1 MIREIED
8 SCISRRFA
16 VDTRSDGWLPAC
28 PREASVGHA
37 RVDVSVSADGRERNA
52 SSESFKLLAMLSA
65 LLSEE
70 KRDTAL
76 LRAEMRRHAEIK
88 RAATVHNELVPL
100 PSDEEQSAQE
110 LPPRHSSP
118 EKNRLELLSR
128 REVFQRWPAQRC
140 MSAAEL
146 NRLEL
151 FSRSVETKDFDV
163 DVDDEGEPVMLRRAI
178 YEPSPLGRTEP
189 ISAYVRENPRGVR
202 PGIRVA
208 ASEGDLSAL
217 SVAPDPLA
225 FGEDVALMLIDIQP
239 VYWSKA
245 PEIMEAFPEFESN
258 VKRVLECA
266 RNAGSKIVHVRASYT
281 YEKCPWLEN
290 FERLN
295 PGRRAYEIDPNET
308 EPFAAPLEGET
319 VVDKDTFGAFIHAPD
334 LAPMLRAAGVK
345 TIVVAGLITSVCVQH
360 SVFGAFNAGFRV
372 VVVEDACGDR
382 SRRRHEAALMLYGQY
397 MYDICKTSELV
408 SQTAHTA
415 DSHVETLGETLGAM
429 ALKKSDKVARE
440 SSPISTLCIP
450 SSQVSL

>member
-1 MIREIED
+1 
-8 SCISRRFA
+8 
-16 VDTRSDGWLPAC
+16 
-28 PREASVGHA
+28 
-37 RVDVSVSADGRERNA
+37 
-52 SSESFKLLAMLSA
+52 MLSS

-70 KRDTAL
+70 KRETAR
-76 LRAEMRRHAEIK
+76 LRAEMRRHAETK
-88 RAATVHNELVPL
+88 RASTTVHNELVPL
-100 PSDEEQSAQE
+100 PSDEERSAQG
-110 LPPRHSSP
+110 LPPRHSAP

-151 FSRSVETKDFDV
+151 FSRSVETNSVDFDV
-163 DVDDEGEPVMLRRAI
+163 DDEDERVMLRRAI
-178 YEPSPLGRTEP
+178 YAPSPLGKTQP
-189 ISAYVRENPRGVR
+189 ISAHVRENPFGRVR
-202 PGIRVA
+202 PGMRVA

-245 PEIMEAFPEFESN
+245 PEIMDAFPEFESN

-281 YEKCPWLEN
+281 YEKCPWLQN

-295 PGRRAYEIDPNET
+295 PGRRVYEIDPNET
-308 EPFAAPLEGET
+308 EPFATPIEGET

-372 VVVEDACGDR
+372 AVVEDACGDR

-397 MYDICKTSELV
+397 MYDVCKTSELV
-408 SQTAHTA
+408 SQTARSA
-415 DSHVETLGETLGAM
+415 NSSHVETLGETLGEM
-429 ALKKSDKVARE
+429 ALKKSIGDKVAHE

>member
-1 MIREIED
+1 
-8 SCISRRFA
+8 
-16 VDTRSDGWLPAC
+16 
-28 PREASVGHA
+28 
-37 RVDVSVSADGRERNA
+37 
-52 SSESFKLLAMLSA
+52 MLSA

-70 KRDTAL
+70 KRETAR
-76 LRAEMRRHAEIK
+76 LRAEMQRHADAK
-88 RAATVHNELVPL
+88 RASTTVHNELVPL
-100 PSDEEQSAQE
+100 PSDEERSAQG
-110 LPPRHSSP
+110 LPPRHSAI

-151 FSRSVETKDFDV
+151 FSRSVETNAVDDFDV
-163 DVDDEGEPVMLRRAI
+163 DDEDEPVMLRRAI
-178 YEPSPLGRTEP
+178 YEPSPLGKTQP
-189 ISAYVRENPRGVR
+189 ITAHVRENPCKGVR
-202 PGIRVA
+202 PGMRVA

-245 PEIMEAFPEFESN
+245 PEIMAAFPEFESN

-295 PGRRAYEIDPNET
+295 PGRRVYEIDPNET
-308 EPFAAPLEGET
+308 EPFATPLEGET

-372 VVVEDACGDR
+372 AVVEDACGDR

-397 MYDICKTSELV
+397 MYDVCKTSELV
-408 SQTAHTA
+408 SQTARA
-415 DSHVETLGETLGAM
+415 DDSSHVETLGETLGEM
-429 ALKKSDKVARE
+429 ALKKSIGDKAAHE